1 MVKGLQF
8 LRVLRSFPALGM
20 HVIIPSKM
28 VSGNLPSS
36 KDSFNSLKIQCLSS
50 CENTLKNSFEKPS
63 GPGALLILLVFIQS
77 SNSTRSI
84 CSSNLCLVS
93 GDIVGKLLSK

>member
-8 LRVLRSFPALGM
+8 LRVLRSFPVLGM

-28 VSGNLPSS
+28 VSGSLPNSS
-36 KDSFNSLKIQCLSS
+36 DSLNSLKIQCLSS

-63 GPGALLILLVFIQS
+63 GPGALLFLLDFILS
-77 SNSTRSI
+77 SSSVRFI
-84 CSSNLCLVS
+84 CSSSFC
-93 GDIVGKLLSK
+93 

>member
-8 LRVLRSFPALGM
+8 LRVLRSFPAFGM

-28 VSGNLPSS
+28 VSGNLPNS
-36 KDSFNSLKIQCLSS
+36 KDSFNNLKIQCLSS
-50 CENTLKNSFEKPS
+50 CENSFEKPS

-93 GDIVGKLLSK
+93 SDIVGKLLSK